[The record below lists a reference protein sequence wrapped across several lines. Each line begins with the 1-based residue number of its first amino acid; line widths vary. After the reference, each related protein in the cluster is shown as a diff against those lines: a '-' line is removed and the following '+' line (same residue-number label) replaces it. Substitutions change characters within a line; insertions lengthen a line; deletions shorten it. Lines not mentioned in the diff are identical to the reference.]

1 MQGRKK
7 LNNMGTF
14 LGGLGS
20 GIGGVIGTGLS
31 RLFGLSWSPKKVMNE
46 QWKYNQKIMALQ
58 NQYNQQAAAQGQQ
71 YAKEYWDYTNAE
83 NQKQHLIN
91 AGLNPALMYG
101 QSGAGGMGA
110 SGGSRQEG
118 VDQAQGNPVGMALQ
132 SQMLEQQERMNNAQ
146 IKLAEAQ
153 ADKAREEAN
162 KIAGVD
168 TQEALKRIE
177 EMSAN
182 IQSLLQES
190 RYKEALTVLTNS
202 KNETE
207 KALKALTEMQEGLT
221 RAKISEA
228 FALATKYSEE
238 AKTAYWDTQNAKI
251 ENEYLK
257 ETFQDRVDCA
267 YYNNCTAIALA
278 AKYLKEAEVGDAQI
292 EQLTASA
299 KELNE
304 RADKEKWDKETYRKH
319 VEGMIEYW
327 EDKVFNERI
336 GLGLEFGEN
345 IVDMLYKLRPK
356 TTTIKTTSTRKGKT
370 VDTESTTTTS
380 W

>member
-1 MQGRKK
+1 MK
-7 LNNMGTF
+7 TF
-14 LGGLGS
+14 TEGLGS
-20 GIGGVIGTGLS
+20 GVSNAIGGVIGTGLN
-31 RLFGLSWSPKKVMNE
+31 RALGLSWGPGKTMQK
-46 QWKYNQKIMALQ
+46 QWEYNQKIMALQ

-132 SQMLEQQERMNNAQ
+132 TQMLEQQERMNNAQ

-153 ADKAREEAN
+153 ADKAGAEAN

-182 IQSLLQES
+182 IQTLLQES

-207 KALKALTEMQEGLT
+207 KALKELTEMQEGLT

-238 AKTAYWDTQNAKI
+238 AKTAYWNTQNAKI
-251 ENEYLK
+251 ENKYLT
-257 ETFQDRVDCA
+257 ETFQDRVDAA

-278 AKYLKEAEVGDAQI
+278 AKYLKEVEVGDAQI
-292 EQLTASA
+292 KQLEASA

-304 RADKEKWDKETYRKH
+304 RADKESWDKETYRKH
-319 VEGMIEYW
+319 IEGMIEYW
-327 EDKVFNERI
+327 ENKVLNERI

-345 IVDMLYKLRPK
+345 IVNMLYKLRPK
-356 TTTIKTTSTRKGKT
+356 ASTTKTTSTREGKKIIS
-370 VDTESTTTTS
+370 ESKTTTS

>member
-1 MQGRKK
+1 
-7 LNNMGTF
+7 MGTF
-14 LGGLGS
+14 TNYNLEAAASTIGGLAS
-20 GIGGVIGTGLS
+20 TGLS
-31 RLFGLSWSPKKVMNE
+31 RLFGLSWGPEKTMKE

-58 NQYNQQAAAQGQQ
+58 NQYNQQAAAQGQE
-71 YAKEYWDYTNAE
+71 YAKDYWDYTNAE

-110 SGGSRQEG
+110 SGGARQEG
-118 VDQAQGNPVGMALQ
+118 VDQAQGNPIGMALQ
-132 SQMLEQQERMNNAQ
+132 TQLLEQQERMNNAQ
-146 IKLAEAQ
+146 IKLTEAQ
-153 ADKAREEAN
+153 ASKAEEEAK
-162 KIAGVD
+162 KIGGVD

-182 IQSLLQES
+182 IQTLLQENK
-190 RYKEALTVLTNS
+190 YKEALTTLTES

-238 AKTAYWDTQNAKI
+238 AKTAYWKTQNEKI
-251 ENEYLK
+251 GNEYLK
-257 ETFQDRVDCA
+257 ETFQNRVDAA
-267 YYNNCTAIALA
+267 YYNNAVAIALA
-278 AKYLKEAEVGDAQI
+278 AKYKKDVEVGDAQI
-292 EQLTASA
+292 EQLKAAA

-304 RADKEKWDKETYRKH
+304 RADKENWDKETYRKH

-336 GLGLEFGEN
+336 GLGLEFGDN
-345 IVDMLYKLRPK
+345 IVNMLYKLRPK
-356 TTTIKTTSTRKGKT
+356 TSTTSTTSTRRGKT
-370 VDTESTTTTS
+370 VDTKSTTTS
-380 W
+380 NW